1 MINKRSFADEGSYE
15 VACKHPRH
23 LEHYNEHA
31 PYVDVFHFS
40 DASQKFQIPDGEDEG
55 NCKFQEGEGSAAASD
70 MATEVS
76 NDTYKE
82 LETGASGS
90 MAKYL
95 GVNNCI
101 VDANVRSESEAHLS
115 LFPEF
120 FGHVNQLRD
129 ILHSDK
135 ICSSPVDYSPH
146 NLVPVGPE
154 HQAYVPDLGHEGS
167 HTSDNLTDL
176 DSQPERPLGV
186 NEEKRMGTCVL
197 SMPDLDAS
205 TNSFCEDLGARDNC
219 MCADSGSVRCVR
231 QHITDAR
238 QKLREDL
245 GHELFEELGFYEM
258 GEVVAEKWSEEEE
271 HLFHDVVLSNP
282 ASLGKN
288 YWHSLS
294 MAFPSR
300 THMDIVSYYF
310 NVFMLRR
317 RAEQNR
323 FDPLNTDSDDDELQ
337 KTEFGLVEDDEE
349 PVVVSPVNLDASANN
364 QEDRLRDGQEYI
376 EDADDIDGYD
386 DASVVCCKGINENE
400 EGDLDDGTRASHAG
414 NFPGDG
420 VRAAESQL
428 LCKTPDTNRGDYD
441 IQDDSCTSYDYQ
453 RDS

>member
-1 MINKRSFADEGSYE
+1 MINKRSFGDEGSFE

-23 LEHYNEHA
+23 LEHYNEPA

-40 DASQKFQIPDGEDEG
+40 DASQKFQTPDGKGDWS
-55 NCKFQEGEGSAAASD
+55 CKFQEEGRSAAARD
-70 MATEVS
+70 MATEVT
-76 NDTYKE
+76 NETYKE

-95 GVNNCI
+95 WVNNSI
-101 VDANVRSESEAHLS
+101 VEANVRSESEAHLS

-120 FGHVNQLRD
+120 FGPVNQLRD
-129 ILHSDK
+129 IHHSDK

-146 NLVPVGPE
+146 NLVSVGPE
-154 HQAYVPDLGHEGS
+154 HQAYVPDWGHEGS
-167 HTSDNLTDL
+167 HTSDNPANL
-176 DSQPERPLGV
+176 DFQHERPLGV
-186 NEEKRMGTCVL
+186 DEEKLMGSCVL
-197 SMPDLDAS
+197 SMPDLEAS
-205 TNSFCEDLGARDNC
+205 ANFFCEDVGARDNC

-238 QKLREDL
+238 EKLREDL
-245 GHELFEELGFYEM
+245 GQELFEELGFCDM
-258 GEVVAEKWSEEEE
+258 GEEVADKWSEEEE

-288 YWHSLS
+288 FWHNLS
-294 MAFPSR
+294 VAFPSR
-300 THMDIVSYYF
+300 THKDVVSYYF

-337 KTEFGLVEDDEE
+337 KSEFGLVEDNEE
-349 PVVVSPVNLDASANN
+349 PVVVSPINLDASAYNE
-364 QEDRLRDGQEYI
+364 EDHLRGAQEYI

-386 DASVVCCKGINENE
+386 DAAVVGCKGINDNE
-400 EGDLDDGTRASHAG
+400 GGDIDDGPGASHAG
-414 NFPGDG
+414 NSPGDCG
-420 VRAAESQL
+420 RSTESRL
-428 LCKTPDTNRGDYD
+428 LFKTSETNRADYD

-453 RDS
+453 QDS